1 MNNINPTTK
10 EVREKADEIVKAY
23 YAVYDDDNKQFRP
36 VAKMKYRQLILRCNE
51 MAEMMNLRF
60 WDLEEE
66 QPVVFG
72 ILETGYIYIENVQ
85 KLILRTESN
94 NAFDVST
101 I

>member
-1 MNNINPTTK
+1 MERRNLTAK
-10 EVREKADEIVKAY
+10 EVREKADDVIKAY

-36 VAKMKYRQLILRCNE
+36 VAKIKYRQLILRCNE
-51 MAEMMNLRF
+51 MAEMINLRY
-60 WDLEEE
+60 WDEEEE
-66 QPVVFG
+66 QPAIFG
-72 ILETGYIYIENVQ
+72 ILETGYIYIESVQ